1 MLHQHTLT
9 TLKTLKLPGMAAA
22 LEEQHIQPVTQS
34 LSFDDRFGLIVD
46 REVSHRDNLK
56 LGRLLKGARLKHN
69 ACVEDID
76 YRSGRGL
83 DKSVMASLIGC
94 EWIRQAQNLIL
105 TGFTGCGKTWL
116 ACALGNQACRQGM
129 SVLYVRTSRLLEEMK
144 LAHADGSFRK
154 RLMQMAKFDLLVLD
168 DFGVATLTQSERQ
181 DLLEVIDDRTTKST
195 IITSQIPVKAW
206 HDVIG
211 KPTLADAILDRI
223 VHRAHDIKLTGETMR
238 KPKKL
243 DPT

>member
-1 MLHQHTLT
+1 MLHQHTLN

-22 LEEQHIQPVTQS
+22 FEEQLIQPATQS
-34 LSFDDRFGLIVD
+34 LSFNDRFGLIVD
-46 REVSHRDNLK
+46 RESSHRDNQR
-56 LGRLLKGARLKHN
+56 LGRLLKGARFKHN

-83 DKSVMASLIGC
+83 DKTVMANLIDCG
-94 EWIRQAQNLIL
+94 WIKQAQNLIL
-105 TGFTGCGKTWL
+105 TGSTGCGKTWL
-116 ACALGNQACRQGM
+116 ACALGNQACRLGM

-154 RLMQMAKFDLLVLD
+154 RLMQIAKFELLVLD

-181 DLLEVIDDRTTKST
+181 DLLELIDDRTTKST
-195 IITSQIPVKAW
+195 IITSQIPVNAW

-211 KPTLADAILDRI
+211 EPTLADAILDRI
-223 VHRAHDIKLTGETMR
+223 VHRAHTIKLTGETMR
-238 KPKKL
+238 KPKK
-243 DPT
+243 T

>member
-1 MLHQHTLT
+1 MC
-9 TLKTLKLPGMAAA
+9 AC
-22 LEEQHIQPVTQS
+22 LEGRLRVNQR
-34 LSFDDRFGLIVD
+34 LR
-46 REVSHRDNLK
+46 
-56 LGRLLKGARLKHN
+56 RLLKGARLKHN

-76 YRSGRGL
+76 YRASRGL
-83 DKSVMASLIGC
+83 DKSVMASLIGG

-105 TGFTGCGKTWL
+105 TGLTGCGKTWL

-129 SVLYVRTSRLLEEMK
+129 SVLYVRASRLLEEMK

-154 RLMQMAKFDLLVLD
+154 RLMQMAKLDLLVLD

-181 DLLEVIDDRTTKST
+181 DLLEIIDDRTTKST

-211 KPTLADAILDRI
+211 EPTLADAILDRI
-223 VHRAHDIKLTGETMR
+223 VHRAHVIQLTGETMR
-238 KPKKL
+238 KLKKL

>member
-22 LEEQHIQPVTQS
+22 FEEQIIQPATQS
-34 LSFDDRFGLIVD
+34 LSFNDRFGLIVD
-46 REVSHRDNLK
+46 RETSHRDNQR
-56 LGRLLKGARLKHN
+56 LGRLLKSARLKHN

-76 YRSGRGL
+76 YRAGRGL
-83 DKSVMASLIGC
+83 DKAVMASLIDC

-105 TGFTGCGKTWL
+105 TGLTGCGKTWL

-154 RLMQMAKFDLLVLD
+154 RLMQIARIDLLILD
-168 DFGVATLTQSERQ
+168 DWGVATLTQSERQ
-181 DLLEVIDDRTTKST
+181 DLLELIDDRTRKST

-211 KPTLADAILDRI
+211 EPTLADAILDRI
-223 VHRAHDIKLTGETMR
+223 VHRAHTIKLTGESMR
-238 KPKKL
+238 KPKK
-243 DPT
+243 T